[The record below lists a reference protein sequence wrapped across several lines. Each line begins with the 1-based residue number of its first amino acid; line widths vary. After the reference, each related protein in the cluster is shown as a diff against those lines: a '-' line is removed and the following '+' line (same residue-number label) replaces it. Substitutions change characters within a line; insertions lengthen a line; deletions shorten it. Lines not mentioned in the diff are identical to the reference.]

1 MRPSEVRSL
10 LQLDMPRLRRS
21 DRVLAGAADIDDFRV
36 AAWRRWPRGV
46 RDYVDGGADGEVSL
60 RRNRAAYERHEL
72 IPTILRDVS
81 AVDTTHT
88 ILGDRAALPLALAP
102 TGYSRM
108 MHPEGER
115 AVARAAV
122 RAQIPYTVATMS
134 TVALE
139 DIPPGGDLWFQLYMW
154 RDRDLVE
161 DLLHR
166 AAAGGC
172 RTLMLT
178 VDTAVT
184 GHRLRDTRNGFTLPP
199 RLTPR
204 SVLAMARRPS
214 WCAAMLR
221 SDPIAFANVPPDL
234 AGASESVMEFAARQF
249 DSSITWSD
257 VAWLRDRWKGPM
269 AIKGIVH
276 PDDAERAANHGVEA
290 VVISNH
296 GGRQLDQTIAP
307 LDALPAIRAR
317 VGTSLELLVDSGIRR
332 GSDLVIALALGA
344 DAGLLGRPYLY
355 GLGAAGQPGVERVI
369 DLFAAE
375 VRKAMALLGVTSIA
389 ELKSSGSSL
398 LRAPVSP
405 SSHVTAAP

>member
-1 MRPSEVRSL
+1 MRATEVRSL
-10 LQLDMPRLRRS
+10 LQLDKPHLRRS
-21 DRVLAGAADIDDFRV
+21 DRVLAGAADIDDFRR
-36 AAWRRWPRGV
+36 AAWRQWPRGV
-46 RDYVDGGADGEVSL
+46 RDYVDGGADGEISL
-60 RRNRAAYERHEL
+60 RRNRDAYERHEL
-72 IPTILRDVS
+72 VPAVLRDVS
-81 AVDTTHT
+81 TIDTSHT
-88 ILGDRAALPLALAP
+88 VLGDRAALPMALAP

-115 AVARAAV
+115 AVARAAA
-122 RAQIPYTVATMS
+122 RAGVPYTVATMS

-139 DIPPGGDLWFQLYMW
+139 DIPRGGDLWFQLYMW
-154 RDRDLVE
+154 RDRALVE
-161 DLLHR
+161 NLLHR
-166 AAAGGC
+166 AAARGC

-178 VDTAVT
+178 VDTAIT

-204 SVLAMARRPS
+204 SLLGMARRPS

-221 SDPIAFANVPPDL
+221 SDPITFANVP
-234 AGASESVMEFAARQF
+234 AEMASASESVMEFAARQF
-249 DSSITWSD
+249 DSSVTWSD
-257 VAWLRDRWKGPM
+257 VAWLRERWNGNI

-276 PDDAERAANHGVEA
+276 PDDAERAVQYGADA

-317 VGTSLELLVDSGIRR
+317 TGSSVELLVDSGIRR

-355 GLGAAGQPGVERVI
+355 GLGAAGQPGVERVLE
-369 DLFAAE
+369 LFAAE
-375 VRKAMALLGVTSIA
+375 VSKAMALLGVTRVD
-389 ELKSSGSSL
+389 ELKDAGPSL
-398 LRAPVSP
+398 LRAVSSTTP
-405 SSHVTAAP
+405 SLTP